1 MSDIERIL
9 EAAVSV
15 AYATGVDEFG
25 LAGEYM
31 AIYGIPW
38 NHAYESMIRKI
49 EYRIWRE
56 RR

>member
-9 EAAVSV
+9 ETAVSV

-25 LAGEYM
+25 LAREYM
-31 AIYGIPW
+31 EEYGIPW

-49 EYRIWRE
+49 EYRKWRE
-56 RR
+56 RK